1 MRPSGSL
8 DTVPGASAA
17 DHVCWVHGGDD
28 DAAFDD
34 AVRTFLAGGL
44 DRGER
49 LLCVGERVIDSV
61 RKEAAPFIDV
71 DKLVADGTLGLMTLA
86 EAYAATGS
94 FSAEN
99 QFAFYDGATRRAV
112 AEGYAGLRVVA
123 ELTPLAADPLRREEL
138 LRWEHLADRY
148 VVEGPGMSALCA
160 YRDDLPVEA
169 LTDVASVHPAASA
182 PPGLP
187 QFRVFFDDDRVVVA
201 GSVDLSEAD
210 RLGRRLADFPAVPAV
225 LLDLSRL
232 DFIDVAGCRAI
243 ARWAGGLC
251 ARGVPVEF
259 LGASRLF
266 RRVWRVLALDAVAAV
281 TFADCS

>member
-86 EAYAATGS
+86 EAHAATGS

-148 VVEGPGMSALCA
+148 MVEGPGMSALCA

-169 LTDVASVHPAASA
+169 LTDVASVHPAASPRRA
-182 PPGLP
+182 CRSSASSSTTTASSSPAASICRRPTGWAAGSPTSLLSRPSSWICPGSTSSTWPDAGRSPAGPVGCAPAACRWRSSGPPGC
-187 QFRVFFDDDRVVVA
+187 
-201 GSVDLSEAD
+201 S
-210 RLGRRLADFPAVPAV
+210 
-225 LLDLSRL
+225 
-232 DFIDVAGCRAI
+232 AGC
-243 ARWAGGLC
+243 GGSWPST
-251 ARGVPVEF
+251 R
-259 LGASRLF
+259 SRP
-266 RRVWRVLALDAVAAV
+266 
-281 TFADCS
+281 